1 MAAPD
6 EHMLQGLDAH
16 RGAEKERIIF
26 ETAFRSVQADGVDPS
41 GGASSSSPERATLHV
56 PARSMAA
63 RAQRGRPQHMHGLR
77 RGGAALCQPRRLL
90 HGRGMRPMA
99 SHGGSFARLL

>member
-26 ETAFRSVQADGVDPS
+26 ETAFRSVQVDGVDPP
-41 GGASSSSPERATLHV
+41 GNASSSSPERATLHV

-63 RAQRGRPQHMHGLR
+63 RAQGGRPQHMLGLR
-77 RGGAALCQPRRLL
+77 RGGAALCHPRIPL